1 MTGNIRVIEDKN
13 KFISSLG
20 NPIMRSK
27 SIVILILFPAY
38 NTTAEF
44 TIFGEVMENPIFPNC
59 YLSMY
64 LYSRIRYFTIRS
76 KLFFEKLRF
85 VQMVITRASW
95 RLYEVPFFIVS
106 CGLCIFV
113 FFSFERC

>member
-44 TIFGEVMENPIFPNC
+44 TIFGEVMENPIFPPC
-59 YLSMY
+59 
-64 LYSRIRYFTIRS
+64 
-76 KLFFEKLRF
+76 
-85 VQMVITRASW
+85 
-95 RLYEVPFFIVS
+95 
-106 CGLCIFV
+106 
-113 FFSFERC
+113 